1 MLSGH
6 LKYLAERGRLPFPC
20 SLYSFLCKEMLD
32 FGVASVKP
40 IETSEEICGNSEC

>member
-1 MLSGH
+1 MLSGYF
-6 LKYLAERGRLPFPC
+6 KYLAKRRRLPFSC
-20 SLYSFLCKEMLD
+20 SLYSFLCKEMQD